1 MNKKWCIKYS
11 ERKFLRWKTHFME
24 FDAPRVDSAI
34 NKFHFFKPKC
44 VIEEIY
50 VEYRRR

>member
-1 MNKKWCIKYS
+1 MIKKWCIKYR
-11 ERKFLRWKTHFME
+11 EKKFIGWKIHFME
-24 FDAPRVDSAI
+24 FEAYRIDSAV

-44 VIEEIY
+44 IIEEIY